1 MQKAI
6 EKEKWHKVKFEKSTK
21 NNRIEFSEQKTK
33 KKKQKKQQN
42 KQTNKQT
49 KKGQHGNQILNQE
62 MAKM

>member
-33 KKKQKKQQN
+33 KKKKKTKQN
-42 KQTNKQT
+42 KQTNKEGT
-49 KKGQHGNQILNQE
+49 TWKSNFKSRNG
-62 MAKM
+62 

>member
-6 EKEKWHKVKFEKSTK
+6 EEEKWHKVKFEKSTK
-21 NNRIEFSEQKTK
+21 NNRIEFSEQK
-33 KKKQKKQQN
+33 KQKTN

-49 KKGQHGNQILNQE
+49 RKGQHGNQILNQE

>member
-33 KKKQKKQQN
+33 KKNKKNNKTN
-42 KQTNKQT
+42 KQTNKERT
-49 KKGQHGNQILNQE
+49 TWKSNFKSRNG
-62 MAKM
+62 